1 MFRNY
6 IAILAELRE
15 WETNWK
21 KAFFDKDI
29 SRMLTLLNLH
39 GYIIDTR
46 ENFYWKLDGM
56 FLNEEI
62 THAEL
67 SYYMRESRK
76 PYKVRGM

>member
-1 MFRNY
+1 MFKNY
-6 IAILAELRE
+6 IAILTELRE

-29 SRMLTLLNLH
+29 SRMLSLLNLH

-62 THAEL
+62 TLNEVR
-67 SYYMRESRK
+67 YYMRESRR
-76 PYKVRGM
+76 PYKLR